1 MFLRYL
7 SICCLL
13 GWSLPIAAQYA
24 TQITVALD
32 GSGDYTSIQEAINDT
47 KSFPDLPITIY
58 IKPGVYQEKVRVYPW
73 NTNLTLEGTDAA
85 TTIIRYDD
93 HFKRT
98 DLGRNST
105 FHTWTLAV
113 EADDVTLKNLSIENT
128 AGPVGQALA
137 LYISG
142 DRCVVQNCTLKGYQD
157 TLYCT
162 GEQSR
167 QYFYHCRIEGST
179 DFIFGNATVLFESCT
194 LHSLADSYITA
205 ASTTARQEY
214 GFVFRDCQLTA
225 NSGVEKV
232 YLGRPWRKNAATVF
246 INCDYGGH
254 IRPEGWQIWS
264 NDADPQSARYA
275 EYTLG
280 DTEERAAW
288 SRQLKKK
295 DLKHYQ
301 TEKIFRGWK
310 PR

>member
-1 MFLRYL
+1 MHLRNIILSFFLCQGL
-7 SICCLL
+7 ILF
-13 GWSLPIAAQYA
+13 AQYP
-24 TQITVALD
+24 TQITVSPD

-47 KSFPDLPITIY
+47 KAFPDLPITIY
-58 IKPGVYQEKVRVYPW
+58 IQPGVYEERVRIYPW
-73 NTNLTLEGTDAA
+73 NTNLTLEGADPS

-113 EADDVTLKNLSIENT
+113 EADDVTLKNVSIENS

-142 DRCVVQNCTLKGYQD
+142 DRCVVRNCTLKGYQD

-167 QYFYHCRIEGST
+167 QYFYNCRIEGST
-179 DFIFGNATVLFESCT
+179 DFIFGNATALFESCT

-205 ASTTARQEY
+205 ASTTSRQDH
-214 GFVFRDCQLTA
+214 GFVFKDCQLTA
-225 NSGVEKV
+225 NAGVERV

-246 INCDYGGH
+246 INCEYGSH

-264 NDADPQSARYA
+264 NDADPRSARYA
-275 EYTLG
+275 EYTLS
-280 DTEERAAW
+280 DTRERAAW